1 MALNDDELGLKALR
15 AADERWSK
23 ALPSAEADLRIRAAL
38 SAKRPAPLAYKLVP
52 AMAFSLGLGVAI
64 SAALW
69 RAPTPSMSP
78 TSPATPVAVLGFEP
92 SVEPCSAAEERGALL
107 ARGAC
112 SYALAAPGLHLR
124 TDGLAK
130 LEPLPDGVRLLRG
143 RARFHVDKVKAG
155 APPVRVVVQRGA
167 IEVLGTEFVV
177 VEEEE
182 GGHVD
187 LLEGRIR
194 FRDASGAIT
203 EVQPGRRLRWSNA
216 SGPFLE
222 GSESGEPPIAG
233 PDASR
238 TAPAAPVLPTGPGPT
253 RVRGKV
259 PAPTPEPSVTPSP
272 VDRAA
277 SKAAFEAA
285 LAEIAALRTQ
295 GRYSEA
301 VRALEVLETSAAGQR
316 EREVLGFEIGRL
328 LEVQIGDRRRAC
340 AHWTAY
346 LREFPAGRYQAQV
359 ARSLRTVCD

>member
-23 ALPSAEADLRIRAAL
+23 ALPSSEADLRIRAAF

-52 AMAFSLGLGVAI
+52 AMALSLGLGLAI
-64 SAALW
+64 SAAL
-69 RAPTPSMSP
+69 RPVPPAP
-78 TSPATPVAVLGFEP
+78 PAAVLGFEL
-92 SVEPCSAAEERGALL
+92 SAEPCSAAEEGGALV

-112 SYALAAPGLHLR
+112 SYSLSAPGLHLR
-124 TDGLAK
+124 TDGLAT
-130 LEPLPDGVRLLRG
+130 LEPLRDGVRLLRG
-143 RARFHVDKVKAG
+143 RVRFQVDKVAAG

-203 EVQPGRRLRWSNA
+203 EVVPGRRLSWSNK
-216 SGPFLE
+216 
-222 GSESGEPPIAG
+222 AG
-233 PDASR
+233 PDAR
-238 TAPAAPVLPTGPGPT
+238 EAAPEVPPALAVAPSGSVAPEPA
-253 RVRGKV
+253 RIRGKV
-259 PAPTPEPSVTPSP
+259 PALTPEPSPTPSP
-272 VDRAA
+272 EPDDRSAN
-277 SKAAFEAA
+277 KAAFEAA
-285 LAEIAALRTQ
+285 LAEVAALRAQ
-295 GRYSEA
+295 GRYPEA

-328 LEVQIGDRRRAC
+328 LEVQIGDRPKAC